1 MFNKT
6 VMRCEPIRT
15 ADSCEQQDKW
25 FARDMVITTFW
36 I

>member
-1 MFNKT
+1 
-6 VMRCEPIRT
+6 MRCEPTRT